1 MIGKEGTM
9 RQVKYVYQK
18 FLDSSFRTKL
28 MLSYFLLSGFI
39 VLILGFVYFETSA
52 QNITTNVTDSVTSV
66 LRSNNELLDNKLAAI
81 QKTVDMI
88 PIDHEL
94 LQTITDV
101 DTSDSSS
108 LLRTDRS
115 ITKILYRYFGNME
128 EVYSSQIMTRNYA
141 YGSTNRMYIPVQP
154 FYSSPL
160 ATTAVE
166 AEGATRWIP
175 SYSYADTF
183 HQQDLKQGSYEFSS
197 LFAVV
202 KQLHLTSIDDAGTFH
217 TLPEGKEK
225 PILVLNFR
233 PDLLKG
239 VFEDYAA
246 RSGFAHLSYGMIHDQ
261 NGLVISSDGPNQE
274 GKPVAGWLKNAITS
288 EQGMKMVSVKGQTIL
303 LVYEAMKTTGWVS
316 YIAIPME
323 DVLGHLSTIRTYT
336 LFFLGFMM
344 LMAVI
349 LAYLLSVY
357 ISKPITDMK
366 QAMKKMEKG
375 HFDIRIPERG
385 YDELGDL
392 IIRFNQM
399 NGKIQDLIE
408 ENYKS
413 RLRAKE
419 SELMALN
426 LQLNPHF
433 LYNTLTTMYWIALE
447 HKQQELGQMIIN
459 LAEMLQITTR
469 NKNDTWSLETDLKWL
484 EKYIYIMQNR
494 FEDKFTVEYNIDPM
508 LLQMEVPKLFLQPF
522 VENSIIHGFAEL
534 ESGGQIRITAWIEK
548 QLVCFKVE
556 DNGRGIQEDHIRQI
570 QAGEIRSTGIKNVD
584 RRVRLLYGTEYGV
597 TLHSPEGKGAAVLI
611 RIGKAHTSNQMTP
624 IQ

>member
-1 MIGKEGTM
+1 M
-9 RQVKYVYQK
+9 
-18 FLDSSFRTKL
+18 
-28 MLSYFLLSGFI
+28 
-39 VLILGFVYFETSA
+39 
-52 QNITTNVTDSVTSV
+52 
-66 LRSNNELLDNKLAAI
+66 
-81 QKTVDMI
+81 
-88 PIDHEL
+88 
-94 LQTITDV
+94 
-101 DTSDSSS
+101 
-108 LLRTDRS
+108 
-115 ITKILYRYFGNME
+115 
-128 EVYSSQIMTRNYA
+128 
-141 YGSTNRMYIPVQP
+141 
-154 FYSSPL
+154 
-160 ATTAVE
+160 
-166 AEGATRWIP
+166 
-175 SYSYADTF
+175 
-183 HQQDLKQGSYEFSS
+183 
-197 LFAVV
+197 
-202 KQLHLTSIDDAGTFH
+202 
-217 TLPEGKEK
+217 
-225 PILVLNFR
+225 
-233 PDLLKG
+233 
-239 VFEDYAA
+239 
-246 RSGFAHLSYGMIHDQ
+246 
-261 NGLVISSDGPNQE
+261 SSDRQQQAGE
-274 GKPVAGWLKNAITS
+274 PVADWLKNAITS
-288 EQGMKMVSVKGQTIL
+288 EQGTKMVNVKGRSIL

-344 LMAVI
+344 LIAVI

-366 QAMKKMEKG
+366 QAMKVMEKG

-392 IIRFNQM
+392 VIRFNQM
-399 NGKIQDLIE
+399 NEKIKDLIE

-447 HKQQELGQMIIN
+447 HKQQELGRLIIS

-469 NKNDTWSLETDLKWL
+469 NKNETWSLETDLNWL

-494 FEDKFTVEYNIDPM
+494 FENKFTVEYDIDPI

-522 VENSIIHGFAEL
+522 VENSIIHGFAEM
-534 ESGGQIRITAWIEK
+534 ESGGRIKITAWIEK

-556 DNGRGIQEDHIRQI
+556 DNGLGIQKDHIRRI

-584 RRVRLLYGTEYGV
+584 RRVRLLYGMEYGV
-597 TLHSPEGKGAAVLI
+597 ALHSPEDKGTFVLI
-611 RIGKAHTSNQMTP
+611 RIGETHRSNQMTP

>member
-1 MIGKEGTM
+1 M
-9 RQVKYVYQK
+9 RQVKYIYQK

-52 QNITTNVTDSVTSV
+52 RNITANVTDSVTSV
-66 LRSNNELLDNKLAAI
+66 LRSNNQLLDNKLTAI

-88 PIDHEL
+88 PIDHDL

-101 DTSDSSS
+101 DTTDSSS

-128 EVYSSQIMTRNYA
+128 EVYASQIMTQKYA
-141 YGSTNRMYIPVQP
+141 YGSTERMYIPVLP
-154 FYSSPL
+154 FYSSSL
-160 ATTAVE
+160 ATTAVQ
-166 AEGATRWIP
+166 AEGATKWIP
-175 SYSYADTF
+175 AYSYADTF
-183 HQQDLKQGSYEFSS
+183 HQQDLKQGSYDFSS

-202 KQLHLTSIDDAGTFH
+202 KQLHLTALDDTGTFH

-225 PILVLNFR
+225 PILILNFR
-233 PDLLKG
+233 PDLLKVG
-239 VFEDYAA
+239 FEDYAA
-246 RSGFAHLSYGMIHDQ
+246 RSGFAHLSYGMIHDN
-261 NGLVISSDGPNQE
+261 NGIVMSSDRQQQAGE
-274 GKPVAGWLKNAITS
+274 PVAGWMKKAITS
-288 EQGMKMVSVKGQTIL
+288 EQGPKMVNVKGQSIL

-344 LMAVI
+344 LIAVI

-366 QAMKKMEKG
+366 QAMKVMEKG
-375 HFDIRIPERG
+375 DFDIRIPERG

-392 IIRFNQM
+392 VIRFNQM
-399 NGKIQDLIE
+399 NEKIKDLIE

-447 HKQQELGQMIIN
+447 HKQQELGQLIIS

-469 NKNDTWSLETDLKWL
+469 NKNDTWSLETDLNWL

-494 FEDKFTVEYNIDPM
+494 FENKFTVEYDIDPI

-522 VENSIIHGFAEL
+522 VENSIIHGFAEM
-534 ESGGQIRITAWIEK
+534 ESGGQIKITAWIET

-556 DNGRGIQEDHIRQI
+556 DNGLGIQEDHIRRI

-584 RRVRLLYGTEYGV
+584 RRVRLLYGMEYGIA
-597 TLHSPEGKGAAVLI
+597 LHSPEGKGTFVLI
-611 RIGKAHTSNQMTP
+611 RIGETHRSNQMTP

>member
-1 MIGKEGTM
+1 M
-9 RQVKYVYQK
+9 RQVKYMYQK

-52 QNITTNVTDSVTSV
+52 RNITTNVTDSVTSV
-66 LRSNNELLDNKLAAI
+66 LRSNNQLLDNKLTAI

-88 PIDHEL
+88 PIDHDL
-94 LQTITDV
+94 LQTITNV
-101 DTSDSSS
+101 DTTDSSS
-108 LLRTDRS
+108 LLRADRS

-128 EVYSSQIMTRNYA
+128 EVYASQIMTQNYA
-141 YGSTNRMYIPVQP
+141 YGSTDRMYIPVQP

-166 AEGATRWIP
+166 AEGATQWIP
-175 SYSYADTF
+175 AYSYADTF
-183 HQQDLKQGSYEFSS
+183 HQQDLKRGSYEFSS

-202 KQLHLTSIDDAGTFH
+202 KQLHLTALDDAGTFH

-225 PILVLNFR
+225 PILILNFR

-239 VFEDYAA
+239 GFEDYAA
-246 RSGFAHLSYGMIHDQ
+246 RSGFAHLSYGMIHDK
-261 NGLVISSDGPNQE
+261 NGMVMSSDRQQQVGE
-274 GKPVAGWLKNAITS
+274 PVAYWLKDAITS
-288 EQGMKMVSVKGQTIL
+288 EQGMKMVNVKGQSIL

-336 LFFLGFMM
+336 VFFLGFMM
-344 LMAVI
+344 LVAVI

-366 QAMKKMEKG
+366 QAMKVMEKG
-375 HFDIRIPERG
+375 HFDIRIPVRG

-392 IIRFNQM
+392 VIRFNQM
-399 NGKIQDLIE
+399 NEKIKDLIE

-447 HKQQELGQMIIN
+447 HQQQELGQLIIS

-469 NKNDTWSLETDLKWL
+469 NKNDTWSLETDLNWL

-494 FEDKFTVEYNIDPM
+494 FEDKFTVEYDIDPI

-522 VENSIIHGFAEL
+522 VENSIIHGFAEM
-534 ESGGQIRITAWIEK
+534 ESGGLIRITAWIEK

-556 DNGRGIQEDHIRQI
+556 DNGLGIQADHIRRI

-584 RRVRLLYGTEYGV
+584 RRVRLLYGMEYGV
-597 TLHSPEGKGAAVLI
+597 TLHSPAGKGTFVLI
-611 RIGKAHTSNQMTP
+611 RIREIHRSNQMTP